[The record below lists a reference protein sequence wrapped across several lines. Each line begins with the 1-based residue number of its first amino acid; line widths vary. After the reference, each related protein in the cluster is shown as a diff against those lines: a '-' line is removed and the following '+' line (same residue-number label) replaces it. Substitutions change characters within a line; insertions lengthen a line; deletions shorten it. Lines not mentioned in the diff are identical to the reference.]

1 MKKFINYIIIF
12 LFSFLMSNIVANN
25 VSSIKIEG
33 FHIHHWMWGL
43 VILLLLINKKEKK
56 KKNVIN
62 SNKDYL
68 IAIFLGIV
76 MEGLSYSDRFI
87 V

>member
-1 MKKFINYIIIF
+1 MIIYILYII
-12 LFSFLMSNIVANN
+12 SFIMSKIVANN
-25 VSSIKIEG
+25 VSSIKIKG

-43 VILLLLINKKEKK
+43 VILSLLINKKEKK
-56 KKNVIN
+56 KNNVIN
-62 SNKDYL
+62 SNKEYL